1 MGLQLR
7 PFFLYLVCWV
17 LCLPRCLLTNQMPLI
32 FCWFEQLNESSAG
45 GREEPRLRDH
55 LSVTSLSFLPP
66 PLLEPHVQGTNY
78 WENRTHR
85 QPVCCGETPVPSPLH
100 LLCVPWAGLLIF
112 QKTRNK
118 FDMHRRI
125 PSLLSF
131 PSDTSAEML
140 LASGYMNKLISKDRQ
155 KFSQNQWEA
164 NRFQ

>member
-1 MGLQLR
+1 MFIDK
-7 PFFLYLVCWV
+7 PNASYLLLVWTTQWV
-17 LCLPRCLLTNQMPLI
+17 LC
-32 FCWFEQLNESSAG
+32 W
-45 GREEPRLRDH
+45 RERGAKAQRPSVGNLFT
-55 LSVTSLSFLPP
+55 LSPP